1 MALSKTEEGAL
12 VDARVKFELQVNP
25 DNLTEISAANKPGP
39 RRHADLSDL
48 ISYVAVFFSLAVLP
62 GLYFTLVQFQGS
74 APTSFELWRHVL
86 LIGLAHAFA
95 LVTAARAAGRID
107 RQIATVASSVLM
119 AHGGVAFIAL
129 VSRVYYSNLLMLI
142 AVGVSLGIGLLIV
155 AVRRRVHR
163 DRAAVVGPWHPDI
176 ASLKVAYDHV
186 EHPGVDLRPYDV
198 VLTTSVEPPEG
209 WTETLSKSMMAGK
222 PFRQLAQY
230 LEDEHG
236 VVSIEHFHPDHL
248 PLGGLTSYRVRK
260 RALDILVTLVSLPL
274 ALPALFF
281 AALLIRML
289 MGPKVVF
296 VQKRVGLGGRVFDM
310 YKLRTM
316 QPSAPGRTEIATQK
330 GDVRVTPLG
339 RWLRR
344 FRIDELPQL
353 WNVLKGD
360 MSLIGPRPEQPA
372 LTERYCEHLPAF
384 AYRSLVRPGITG
396 WAQVRA
402 GYAADLE
409 ETRIKLGH
417 DLFYLK
423 NFSFSL
429 DLQIIIRTVGAL
441 IFGSGVR

>member
-1 MALSKTEEGAL
+1 MDTRVTFKLKTNPENMAQVSGTTPSKA
-12 VDARVKFELQVNP
+12 
-25 DNLTEISAANKPGP
+25 

-48 ISYVAVFFSLAVLP
+48 LSGLAFFFSLAVLP
-62 GLYFTLVQFQGS
+62 WLYFSLVQFQGS
-74 APTSFELWRHVL
+74 VPTRFELWRHVL
-86 LIGLAHAFA
+86 LIGLAHAFT
-95 LVTAARAAGRID
+95 LVTAARAGGRLD

-119 AHGGVAFIAL
+119 AHGGVAFVTLA
-129 VSRVYYSNLLMLI
+129 SRVYYSNQLMLI
-142 AVGVSLGIGLLIV
+142 AAGVSLGVGFLIV
-155 AVRRRVHR
+155 GIRRRVHR
-163 DRAAVVGPWHPDI
+163 DRAAVVGPWHPAI
-176 ASLKVAYDHV
+176 ASLKVEYDHV
-186 EHPGVDLRPYDV
+186 ESPGVDLRPYDV

-209 WTETLSKSMMAGK
+209 WTETLSRSMMAGK

-236 VVSIEHFHPDHL
+236 IVSIEHFHPDHL

-260 RALDILVTLVSLPL
+260 RVFDILITMVSLPV
-274 ALPALFF
+274 ALPTVVLAG
-281 AALLIRML
+281 LLIRML

-316 QPSAPGRTEIATQK
+316 QPSASERTEIATQK
-330 GDVRVTPLG
+330 GDIRVTPLG
-339 RWLRR
+339 RCLRR

-372 LTERYCEHLPAF
+372 LTQRYCEDLPVF

-409 ETRIKLGH
+409 ETRIKLGY

-429 DLQIIIRTVGAL
+429 DLQILIRTVGAL
-441 IFGSGVR
+441 IFGGGVR

>member
-1 MALSKTEEGAL
+1 M
-12 VDARVKFELQVNP
+12 DASVKVRPQ
-25 DNLTEISAANKPGP
+25 ANSERMPEVSVVASSMP
-39 RRHADLSDL
+39 RPRADLSDL
-48 ISYVAVFFSLAVLP
+48 LSCLATVLSLAVLP
-62 GLYFTLVQFQGS
+62 WAYFSVVQYWGS
-74 APTSFELWRHVL
+74 VPTNFDLWRHVL
-86 LIGLAHAFA
+86 LLGLAHAFA
-95 LVTAARAAGRID
+95 LVTAARAGGRLD

-119 AHGGVAFIAL
+119 AHGGVAFITLA
-129 VSRVYYSNLLMLI
+129 SRIYYSNQLMLI
-142 AVGVSLGIGLLIV
+142 AVGVSLVGGLLIIGM
-155 AVRRRVHR
+155 RRRIHR
-163 DRAAVVGPWHPDI
+163 NRAAVVGPWHPAI
-176 ASLKVAYDHV
+176 ASLKVEYDHV
-186 EHPGVDLRPYDV
+186 ESPGVDLRPYDV

-209 WTETLSKSMMAGK
+209 WTETLSRSMMAGK

-260 RALDILVTLVSLPL
+260 RALDILIILVSLPVV
-274 ALPALFF
+274 LPTVFF
-281 AALLIRML
+281 AALLIRMA
-289 MGPKVVF
+289 MGPQVIF
-296 VQKRVGLGGRVFDM
+296 VQKRVGLGGRVFSM

-316 QPSAPGRTEIATQK
+316 QPAAPDRTEIATKK
-330 GDVRVTPLG
+330 GDMRVTPLG

-372 LTERYCEHLPAF
+372 LTQSYCEDLPAF

-409 ETRIKLGH
+409 ETRIKLGY

-423 NFSFSL
+423 NFSLSL
-429 DLQIIIRTVGAL
+429 DVQIILRTVGTL
-441 IFGSGVR
+441 IFGNGVR

>member
-1 MALSKTEEGAL
+1 MDTRAT
-12 VDARVKFELQVNP
+12 VKAEINLK
-25 DNLTEISAANKPGP
+25 NLTEISVATLSRPQ
-39 RRHADLSDL
+39 RHADLSDL
-48 ISYVAVFFSLAVLP
+48 LSFFAIFFSLVVLP
-62 GLYFTLVQFQGS
+62 WLYFSLVQFQGNV
-74 APTSFELWRHVL
+74 PTNFELWRHVL
-86 LIGLAHAFA
+86 LIGVAHAFA
-95 LVTAARAAGRID
+95 LVTAARAGGRLD
-107 RQIATVASSVLM
+107 RQFATVASGVLM
-119 AHGGVAFIAL
+119 AHGGVAFVTLAL
-129 VSRVYYSNLLMLI
+129 RVYYSNQLMLI
-142 AVGVSLGIGLLIV
+142 AAGISLGVGIFIV
-155 AVRRRVHR
+155 GIRRRVHR
-163 DRAAVVGPWHPDI
+163 ERAAVVGPWHPAI
-176 ASLKVAYDHV
+176 TSLKVAYDHV
-186 EHPGVDLRPYDV
+186 ESPGVDLRPYDV

-209 WTETLSKSMMAGK
+209 WTETLSRSMMAGK

-260 RALDILVTLVSLPL
+260 RALDILFILVSLPVV
-274 ALPALFF
+274 LPTVII
-281 AALLIRML
+281 AALLIRL
-289 MGPKVVF
+289 VMGHQVIF
-296 VQKRVGLGGRVFDM
+296 VQKRVGLGGKVFSM

-316 QPSAPGRTEIATQK
+316 QPAALDRTEIATQK
-330 GDVRVTPLG
+330 GDMRVTPIG

-372 LTERYCEHLPAF
+372 LTHRYCEELPAF

-409 ETRIKLGH
+409 ETRIKLGY

-423 NFSFSL
+423 NFSFYL
-429 DLQIIIRTVGAL
+429 DVQIILRTVGTL
-441 IFGSGVR
+441 IFGNGVR

>member
-1 MALSKTEEGAL
+1 M
-12 VDARVKFELQVNP
+12 DARVKVRPEAGSE
-25 DNLTEISAANKPGP
+25 NLPEISAVTSSLARP
-39 RRHADLSDL
+39 HADLSDWL
-48 ISYVAVFFSLAVLP
+48 SFLAILLGLAVLP
-62 GLYFTLVQFQGS
+62 GVYFSFVQYWGT
-74 APTSFELWRHVL
+74 APTNFDLWRHVL

-95 LVTAARAAGRID
+95 LVTAARAGGRLD
-107 RQIATVASSVLM
+107 RQIATVVSSVLM
-119 AHGGVAFIAL
+119 AHGGVAFVTLA
-129 VSRVYYSNLLMLI
+129 SRIYYSNQLMLI
-142 AVGVSLGIGLLIV
+142 AAGVSLTVGFLIIGM
-155 AVRRRVHR
+155 RRRIHR
-163 DRAAVVGPWHPDI
+163 DRAAVVGPWHPAI
-176 ASLKVAYDHV
+176 TSLKIAYDHV
-186 EHPGVDLRPYDV
+186 EAPGVDLRPYDV

-209 WTETLSKSMMAGK
+209 WAETLSRSMMAGK

-260 RALDILVTLVSLPL
+260 RVLDILIILVSLPVV
-274 ALPALFF
+274 LPTVLF
-281 AALLIRML
+281 AAALIRVV
-289 MGPKVVF
+289 MGPNVLF
-296 VQKRVGLGGRVFDM
+296 VQKRVGLGGRVFRM

-316 QPSAPGRTEIATQK
+316 QPAAPDRTEIATQK
-330 GDVRVTPLG
+330 GDMRVTPIG

-353 WNVLKGD
+353 WNVLRGD

-372 LTERYCEHLPAF
+372 LTQSYCEALPAF

-402 GYAADLE
+402 GYAADLA
-409 ETRIKLGH
+409 ETRIKLGY

-429 DLQIIIRTVGAL
+429 DVQIILRTVGTL
-441 IFGSGVR
+441 IFGNGVR

>member
-1 MALSKTEEGAL
+1 M
-12 VDARVKFELQVNP
+12 
-25 DNLTEISAANKPGP
+25 P
-39 RRHADLSDL
+39 RPRADLSDL
-48 ISYVAVFFSLAVLP
+48 LSFLAIVLSLAVLP
-62 GLYFTLVQFQGS
+62 WVYFSLVQYWGS
-74 APTSFELWRHVL
+74 VPTNFDLWRHVL
-86 LIGLAHAFA
+86 LIGLANAFA
-95 LVTAARAAGRID
+95 LVTAARAGGRLD

-119 AHGGVAFIAL
+119 AHGGVAFLTLAFRI
-129 VSRVYYSNLLMLI
+129 YYSNQLMLI
-142 AVGVSLGIGLLIV
+142 AAGISLVVSFLIIGM
-155 AVRRRVHR
+155 RRRIHR
-163 DRAAVVGPWHPDI
+163 NRAAVVGPWHPAI
-176 ASLKVAYDHV
+176 TSLKVAYDHV
-186 EHPGVDLRPYDV
+186 ESPGVDLRPYDV

-260 RALDILVTLVSLPL
+260 RALDILIILVSLPVV
-274 ALPALFF
+274 LPTVLV
-281 AALLIRML
+281 AALLIRMV
-289 MGPKVVF
+289 MGPQVIF
-296 VQKRVGLGGRVFDM
+296 VQKRVGLGGKVFSM

-316 QPSAPGRTEIATQK
+316 QPAAPDRDEIATQK
-330 GDVRVTPLG
+330 GDMRVTPIG

-372 LTERYCEHLPAF
+372 LTQSYCEDLPAF

-409 ETRIKLGH
+409 ETRIKLGY

-429 DLQIIIRTVGAL
+429 DVQIILRTVGTL
-441 IFGSGVR
+441 IFGNGVR